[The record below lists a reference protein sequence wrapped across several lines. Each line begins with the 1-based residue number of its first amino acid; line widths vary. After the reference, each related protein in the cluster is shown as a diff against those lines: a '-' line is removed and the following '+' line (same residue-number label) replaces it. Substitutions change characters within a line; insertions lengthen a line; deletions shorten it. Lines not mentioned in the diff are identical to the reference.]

1 MRVLRMGLQNR
12 TLPEHLPGR
21 KLCGIMRIVIIVV
34 AILVTLVVLVLVI
47 GALLPKT
54 HIATRTVVLNA
65 PAPAVWKAITTVE
78 AYPQWRG
85 VQAAVALPPRAGR
98 RVWRETDKHGQA
110 MTMEVI
116 EEVPE
121 RRLVTRIADEH
132 LPFGG
137 TWTYELVPLGNG
149 TQVTIIEDGVI
160 HNPVFRCMAR
170 YVIGYHATMD
180 DYLARLKTRT
190 SQV

>member
-1 MRVLRMGLQNR
+1 
-12 TLPEHLPGR
+12 
-21 KLCGIMRIVIIVV
+21 MRIVVV
-34 AILVTLVVLVLVI
+34 ALITIVALVVLVLVL
-47 GALLPKT
+47 GVLLPKS
-54 HIATRTVVLNA
+54 HIATRTVVLDA
-65 PAPAVWKAITTVE
+65 PPPAVWQAITAVE
-78 AYPQWRG
+78 AYPQWRD
-85 VQAAVALPPRAGR
+85 VQAAEVLPMRSGR

-110 MTMEVI
+110 MTMEVV

-121 RRLVTRIADEH
+121 RRLVTRIADKH

-137 TWTYELVPLGNG
+137 TWTYELVPMGNG

-160 HNPVFRCMAR
+160 HNPLFRCMAR

-190 SQV
+190 SKV